1 VHLSQDPADGP
12 DSAPEH
18 ESAPGAED
26 IARPTGEAGVDAPQT
41 SGTANIGV
49 VGLAVM
55 GSNLARNLA
64 SREGNTVAVYNRS
77 SDKTTHLVQVHPEA
91 GFTPAFSYEEFAASL
106 QKPRAAIIMVKA
118 GRATDAVIDELVRV
132 FEPGDIIVDGGNAL
146 FTDTIRREKAV
157 RETGINFVGMGVSGG
172 EEGALLGPSI
182 MPGGSDESWV
192 TLGPILKS
200 IAAVAEG
207 EACVT
212 HVGHDGAGH
221 FVKMVHNGIEYADMQ
236 LIAEAYDLIR
246 RGTGK
251 TPAEIADVFAEWNR
265 GELESYLIEITAE
278 VLRQTDA
285 ATGRPLVDVIVDQAG
300 AKGTGAWTV
309 QTALSLGVPVSG
321 IAEATFARSLSS
333 HAEQREISGGLPG
346 PDADAQGAWTVD
358 DPDSFIEKIRLA
370 LYASKIVAY
379 SQGFD
384 EIRAGAAEYGWNIDL
399 GAIARIWRGGCI
411 IRAQF
416 LNRITDAYA
425 EAPDLP
431 VLLTAPYFVEALA
444 RTQDAWRDVVATS
457 ARVGIPAPAFS
468 SSLAYYDGLRAER
481 LPAALIQ
488 GQRDFFGAH
497 TYKRIDKP
505 GTFHTLW
512 SGDRT
517 EIEAEDTH

>member
-1 VHLSQDPADGP
+1 MSEN
-12 DSAPEH
+12 S
-18 ESAPGAED
+18 
-26 IARPTGEAGVDAPQT
+26 
-41 SGTANIGV
+41 ANIGV

-77 SDKTTHLVQVHPEA
+77 RAKTDELVAEHPEA
-91 GFTPAFSYEEFAASL
+91 GFVPAFSYEEFAASL

-118 GRATDAVIDELVRV
+118 GRPTDAVIESLVEV

-192 TLGPILKS
+192 TLGPILTS

-207 EACVT
+207 EPCVT
-212 HVGHDGAGH
+212 HVGHNGAGH

-278 VLRQTDA
+278 VLRQVDA
-285 ATGRPLVDVIVDQAG
+285 DTGKPLVDVILDQAG

-333 HAEQREISGGLPG
+333 HPEQREVSRDLPG
-346 PDADAQGAWTVD
+346 PADDAQQSWTVE
-358 DPDSFIEKIRLA
+358 DPDAFIEKIRLA

-384 EIRAGAAEYGWNIDL
+384 EIRAGAAEYDWKIDL
-399 GAIARIWRGGCI
+399 GAVSKIWRGGCI

-416 LNRITDAYA
+416 LNRIA
-425 EAPDLP
+425 EAYDTEADLP
-431 VLLTAPYFVEALA
+431 VLLTAPYFVEALQRA
-444 RTQDAWRDVVATS
+444 QTAWREVVATS

-468 SSLAYYDGLRAER
+468 SSLAYYDGLRADR

-497 TYKRIDKP
+497 TYKRVDKE

>member
-1 VHLSQDPADGP
+1 MTENAQA
-12 DSAPEH
+12 
-18 ESAPGAED
+18 
-26 IARPTGEAGVDAPQT
+26 
-41 SGTANIGV
+41 TANIGV

-64 SREGNTVAVYNRS
+64 SREGNTVAIYNRTHA
-77 SDKTTHLVQVHPEA
+77 KTEELVAEHPEA
-91 GFTPAFSYEEFAASL
+91 GFVPTGSYEEFAAAL

-118 GRATDAVIDELVRV
+118 GAGTDAVIDELVRV

-146 FTDTIRREKAV
+146 FGDTIRREKAV

-172 EEGALLGPSI
+172 EEGALLGPSL

-192 TLGPILKS
+192 TLGPILRS

-212 HVGHDGAGH
+212 HIGHDGAGH

-246 RGTGK
+246 KGTGQS
-251 TPAEIADVFAEWNR
+251 PAEIADVFAEWNR
-265 GELESYLIEITAE
+265 GELESYLIEITSE
-278 VLRQTDA
+278 VLRQVDA
-285 ATGRPLVDVIVDQAG
+285 ETGAPLVDVILDQAG

-309 QTALSLGVPVSG
+309 QTALDLGVPVSG

-333 HAEQREISGGLPG
+333 HPEQRAVSRELPG
-346 PDADAQGAWTVD
+346 PDQVLTAPDAAQFVED
-358 DPDSFIEKIRLA
+358 VRLA
-370 LYASKIVAY
+370 LFASKIVAY

-384 EIRAGAAEYGWNIDL
+384 EIRAGAAQYGWDIDL
-399 GAIARIWRGGCI
+399 GAVSKIWRGGCI

-416 LNRITDAYA
+416 LNRIADAYA
-425 EAPDLP
+425 ETPDLP
-431 VLLTAPYFVEALA
+431 VLLTAPYFVEALERA
-444 RTQDAWRDVVATS
+444 QGAWRRIVTAAAT
-457 ARVGIPAPAFS
+457 AGIPAPAFS

-497 TYKRIDKP
+497 TYKRVDQD

-517 EIEAEDTH
+517 EVEGVDTH

>member
-1 VHLSQDPADGP
+1 MPES
-12 DSAPEH
+12 SAQ
-18 ESAPGAED
+18 SA
-26 IARPTGEAGVDAPQT
+26 
-41 SGTANIGV
+41 ANIGV

-64 SREGNTVAVYNRS
+64 SREGNTVAVYNRTHA
-77 SDKTTHLVQVHPEA
+77 KTEELVGDHPEA
-91 GFTPAFSYEEFAASL
+91 GFVSTASYEEFAASL
-106 QKPRAAIIMVKA
+106 QKPRAAVIMVKA
-118 GRATDAVIDELVRV
+118 GAGTDAVIDELVKV

-157 RETGINFVGMGVSGG
+157 RATGINFVGMGVSGG
-172 EEGALLGPSI
+172 EEGALLGPSL

-192 TLGPILKS
+192 TLGPILRS

-207 EACVT
+207 EPCVT

-246 RGTGK
+246 HGTGK

-265 GELESYLIEITAE
+265 GELESYLIEITSE
-278 VLRQTDA
+278 VLRQVDA
-285 ATGRPLVDVIVDQAG
+285 ETGAPLVDVILDQAG

-309 QTALSLGVPVSG
+309 QTALDLGVPVSG

-333 HAEQREISGGLPG
+333 HPEQRTVARELPG
-346 PDADAQGAWTVD
+346 PEEQLTVADADT
-358 DPDSFIEKIRLA
+358 FIEDVRLA
-370 LYASKIVAY
+370 LFASKIVAY

-384 EIRAGAAEYGWNIDL
+384 EIRAGAAQYGWNIDL
-399 GAIARIWRGGCI
+399 GAISKIWRGGCI

-416 LNRITDAYA
+416 LNRIADAYA
-425 EAPDLP
+425 ETPELS
-431 VLLTAPYFVEALA
+431 VLLTAPYFVEALERA
-444 RTQDAWRDVVATS
+444 HGAWRRIVSAAAT
-457 ARVGIPAPAFS
+457 AGIPSPAFS

-488 GQRDFFGAH
+488 AQRDFFGAH
-497 TYKRIDKP
+497 TYKRIDRP

>member
-1 VHLSQDPADGP
+1 V
-12 DSAPEH
+12 SAN
-18 ESAPGAED
+18 
-26 IARPTGEAGVDAPQT
+26 EAQ
-41 SGTANIGV
+41 ANIGV

-64 SREGNTVAVYNRS
+64 SREGNTVAIFNRS
-77 SDKTTHLVQVHPEA
+77 YEKTQTLLDAHPEA
-91 GFTPAFSYEEFAASL
+91 GFIPASTYAEFAAALST
-106 QKPRAAIIMVKA
+106 PRTAIIMVQA
-118 GRATDAVIDELVRV
+118 GKGTDAVIDELVKV

-157 RETGINFVGMGVSGG
+157 RETGINFVGAGISGG
-172 EEGALLGPSI
+172 EEGALNGPSI

-207 EACVT
+207 EPCVT

-221 FVKMVHNGIEYADMQ
+221 FVKMIHNGIEYADMQ

-251 TPAEIADVFAEWNR
+251 SPAEIADIFAEWNR

-285 ATGRPLVDVIVDQAG
+285 DTGKPLVDVILDQAG

-309 QTALSLGVPVSG
+309 QTALDLGVPVSG
-321 IAEATFARSLSS
+321 IAEAVFARSVSS
-333 HAEQREISGGLPG
+333 KPAQRAAAASLPG
-346 PDADAQGAWTVD
+346 PDGGLNVTDVDAFVEDVRQ
-358 DPDSFIEKIRLA
+358 A
-370 LYASKIVAY
+370 LYASKIIAY

-384 EIRAGAAEYGWNIDL
+384 AIVAGAEQYGWDIKKGD
-399 GAIARIWRGGCI
+399 IAAIWRGGCI

-416 LNRITDAYA
+416 LNRITEAYA
-425 EAPDLP
+425 ENPGLVAL
-431 VLLTAPYFVEALA
+431 VTAPYFADAVT
-444 RTQDAWRDVVATS
+444 RTQQAWRRVVVA
-457 ARVGIPAPAFS
+457 AAQAGIPSPAFS
-468 SSLAYYDGLRAER
+468 SSLAYYDELRADR
-481 LPAALIQ
+481 LPAALVQ

-497 TYKRIDKP
+497 TYKRVDRD

-512 SGDRT
+512 SGDRS
-517 EIEAEDTH
+517 EVQAVDTH